1 MDLGSCEVIQH
12 LLGVTKTV
20 ESTILEKETN
30 VKAPEKKGSNYSKS
44 KGETAKSFDDD
55 GDYPKKQNDEY
66 PKKQK
71 DTCSTQRLV
80 N

>member
-20 ESTILEKETN
+20 ESTIPEEETTAK
-30 VKAPEKKGSNYSKS
+30 VPGKKGSNYSES
-44 KGETAKSFDDD
+44 KGDSAKSFDDD
-55 GDYPKKQNDEY
+55 NY

-71 DTCSTQRLV
+71 DTCSAPRSV
-80 N
+80 NQLCYF

>member
-55 GDYPKKQNDEY
+55 DDY